1 MGMLLTL
8 SYYHLNYFGER
19 MLIEKLLSDAA
30 NNDDFVEDEFLD
42 FLDHFK
48 CRAKVSNENVHEV
61 IDNIARQEVMQK
73 PHLMVPCWQNVFT
86 SLGKTKAFINISS
99 LNNLYRQL
107 EPTTEKFITLLKSD
121 PKDDSERDAF
131 TYFKR
136 FIQEL
141 PQSDLGKLV
150 KFITGSNLLLTV
162 LSTGVTFIKYE
173 NEFSR
178 RPIAHICLPS
188 LELPAAYNNFWALR
202 VKFTNIVRQNN
213 WEMSF
218 I

>member
-1 MGMLLTL
+1 
-8 SYYHLNYFGER
+8 
-19 MLIEKLLSDAA
+19 MLIEKFLSDAT

-48 CRAKVSNENVHEV
+48 CRAKVSNENVHDV
-61 IDNIARQEVMQK
+61 IVEIARQEVQK
-73 PHLMVPCWQNVFT
+73 PHLMVSCWQSVFT

-107 EPTTEKFITLLKSD
+107 EPTTGKLITLLKSD

-131 TYFKR
+131 NYFKT

-162 LSTGVTFIKYE
+162 PSIDVLSMKIIIKYE

-178 RPIAHICLPS
+178 RPIAHLCSPS
-188 LELPAAYNNFWALR
+188 IELPVTYNNFWELR
-202 VKFTNIVRQNN
+202 EKFTNILRQNN
-213 WEMSF
+213 WEISF